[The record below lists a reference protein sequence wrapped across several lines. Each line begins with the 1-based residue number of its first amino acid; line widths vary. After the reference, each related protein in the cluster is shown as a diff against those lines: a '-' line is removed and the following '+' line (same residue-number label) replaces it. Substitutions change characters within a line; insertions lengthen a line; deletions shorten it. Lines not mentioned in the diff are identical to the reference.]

1 MKRSIP
7 FGNIS
12 RPISCPGAVLR
23 ALSILAYLDNRLTLQ
38 HRCALQCCP
47 LFWVS
52 LPAFWPFFFVICYF
66 FWGDEGNL
74 HLACW
79 PGSRLRGSRPF
90 VPGLSLWPDLQFAV
104 YSMPFFFSLSFASF
118 LFSFFFWFFAYLY
131 VYIFHC
137 GLLFGLAGREKFI
150 WFYFHFIWIVLWLL
164 WLDFA
169 PRFVCESWP
178 ISMRRLLL
186 SCLLC
191 WGSWWLG
198 GDCKT
203 IKATPDC
210 RLPTMATTLLVAGR
224 PTNAG

>member
-118 LFSFFFWFFAYLY
+118 LFFFFLVFCLFICIHFSLWPFVRPGRQRKVYLILFSFY
-131 VYIFHC
+131 LNCVVAFMARLCAEIC
-137 GLLFGLAGREKFI
+137 LWKLANIDEEAPLVLSPLLG
-150 WFYFHFIWIVLWLL
+150 
-164 WLDFA
+164 
-169 PRFVCESWP
+169 
-178 ISMRRLLL
+178 
-186 SCLLC
+186 
-191 WGSWWLG
+191 
-198 GDCKT
+198 
-203 IKATPDC
+203 
-210 RLPTMATTLLVAGR
+210 LLVAWWWL
-224 PTNAG
+224 

>member
-90 VPGLSLWPDLQFAV
+90 VPGLSLWPDLQFTACR
-104 YSMPFFFSLSFASF
+104 FSF
-118 LFSFFFWFFAYLY
+118 LSVLHLFCSFFCFLLIYMYTFFTVAFCSARPAEKSLFDS
-131 VYIFHC
+131 IFILFELCC
-137 GLLFGLAGREKFI
+137 GFYGSTLRRDLFVKVGQYRWGG
-150 WFYFHFIWIVLWLL
+150 
-164 WLDFA
+164 
-169 PRFVCESWP
+169 S
-178 ISMRRLLL
+178 
-186 SCLLC
+186 SCLVSFV
-191 WGSWWLG
+191 GALG
-198 GDCKT
+198 G
-203 IKATPDC
+203 
-210 RLPTMATTLLVAGR
+210 LVVIVKQ
-224 PTNAG
+224 

>member
-118 LFSFFFWFFAYLY
+118 LFFFFFGFLLIYMYTFFTVAFCSARPAEKSLFDS
-131 VYIFHC
+131 IFILFELCC
-137 GLLFGLAGREKFI
+137 GFYGSTLRRDLFVKVGQYRWGG
-150 WFYFHFIWIVLWLL
+150 
-164 WLDFA
+164 
-169 PRFVCESWP
+169 S
-178 ISMRRLLL
+178 
-186 SCLLC
+186 SCLVSFV
-191 WGSWWLG
+191 GALG
-198 GDCKT
+198 G
-203 IKATPDC
+203 
-210 RLPTMATTLLVAGR
+210 LVVIVKQ
-224 PTNAG
+224 